1 MKIRVERDV
10 LADAVAW
17 AARTLPSR
25 PSNPIL
31 AGLLVDATGG
41 DGSLILSAFDHE
53 VSSRGTV
60 TADVVTPGRALV
72 SGRLLADIAKSL
84 SSQPV
89 SLALSGSR
97 LEISCGRSTFT
108 LPTFDVDGY
117 PRLPDM
123 PEPSGT
129 IDGATFASAVAS
141 VAVAAG
147 KDETLTALTGIRL
160 EIDGSTVTLAATDR
174 YRLAVR
180 EFEWTPAKGR
190 QSLAILVPAR
200 TLEGA
205 AKSLASAGRVT
216 IAVASGGSGE
226 GLVGFEGDG
235 RRTTSRLIEQD
246 FPKYRT
252 LLPDTTASAADVST
266 SEMVEAVKRVSL
278 VAERNTSVLLSFSN
292 GEVLLR
298 AGSGEE
304 ARAQESL
311 ECALEGDDIEIAFNP
326 EYLLAGLAAVDSP
339 TTRMRFT
346 VAQKPAILVGVADG
360 TVRTD
365 YRYLLMPIRLA
376 AGSSGA

>member
-25 PSNPIL
+25 PANPIL
-31 AGLLVDATGG
+31 AGLLIDAAGT
-41 DGSLILSAFDHE
+41 DGSVVLSAFDHE
-53 VSSRGTV
+53 VSARGTV
-60 TADVVTPGRALV
+60 LADVTSPGRVLV

-84 SSQPV
+84 SAAPV
-89 SLALSGSR
+89 TMQLDGSR

-108 LPTFDVDGY
+108 LPTFDVEGY

-129 IDGATFASAVAS
+129 IDGATFASAVSS
-141 VAVAAG
+141 VAIAAG
-147 KDETLTALTGIRL
+147 RDETLTALTGIRL

-205 AKSLASAGRVT
+205 AKSLASASNVT
-216 IAVASGGSGE
+216 IAVASGSAGE

-252 LLPDTTASAADVST
+252 LLPDTTASSADVST
-266 SEMVEAVKRVSL
+266 AEMVEAVKRVSL
-278 VAERNTSVLLSFSN
+278 VADRNTSVLLSFSG
-292 GEVLLR
+292 GEVVLR
-298 AGSGEE
+298 AGTGEE

-311 ECALEGDDIEIAFNP
+311 ECSIEGDDIEIAFNP
-326 EYLLAGLAAVDSP
+326 EYLLAGLAAVDSAV
-339 TTRMRFT
+339 TRLRFT
-346 VAQKPAILVGVADG
+346 VPQKPAVLVGVSDG
-360 TVRTD
+360 VVRPD

-376 AGSSGA
+376 AGPSGA